1 MAREKGSI
9 EEFIRGGGKVRKRGC
24 SSSSSSSSILHNVKL
39 KRAILVRKRGGSS
52 TPVPTWKMSSETPP
66 AMVSSPRQPSLVGA
80 QGNRVAVSA
89 RKLAATLWE
98 LQEIPSLA
106 TKGDMQDKKVK
117 KSSRNSEYHK
127 EKNTS
132 RERTPLQS
140 HYLPPHLS
148 DPSHSPSSSM
158 VDRSGTGSLRRQIAM
173 LTQKH
178 GSLRKNG
185 GSFQPLRS
193 PSNGSSMEIEPRDRA
208 FTPTSSMLGLRVK
221 SGDSRYNP
229 TTSTELLKILNR
241 IWSLEE
247 QHSSS
252 LSLVSALRSE
262 LDHARARVQE
272 LMQEQKVDRQ
282 QIDSLMKRLGE
293 EKAIWR
299 SKEQEKIRAAIQ
311 AARDELEDERK
322 LRRRLESLNKKLARE
337 LEETKV
343 SLGKAFQDFERER
356 KARELMEEV
365 CDELAREIGEDK
377 AEVEELKRESAKVW
391 EEVEEERKMLQMAE
405 VWREERVQM
414 KLAEA
419 RLELEEKNATLDKLR
434 NELEAFLRAKRAN
447 DVRNE
452 VRNRIDAREAE
463 VQRESMHLNEA
474 KSAPQE
480 MDDEDS
486 AESDLHSIELNRET
500 LEDNTKGYKWSYVP
514 GGRAEETKSR
524 RSDQRATL
532 EEEIKGRRSGDQRL
546 QIEDQVG
553 SMKSW
558 HGSKAQLLDML
569 KGNNNS
575 DRERMPE
582 GNEWDF
588 TSSSQWIERN
598 IGSWDDGRDHGRSSE
613 NAAENLAR
621 GEILF
626 QSEFNSSKQ
635 DPDYKARRFR
645 SGGSGR
651 DHLIGTSA
659 LAAEH
664 GSASPTRQWGVQWPP
679 TDPGSARIGRSKGGS
694 DWGKGPQENTLKAKL
709 LEARLEGQHTRSGSL
724 KVFEYQ

>member
-1 MAREKGSI
+1 
-9 EEFIRGGGKVRKRGC
+9 
-24 SSSSSSSSILHNVKL
+24 
-39 KRAILVRKRGGSS
+39 
-52 TPVPTWKMSSETPP
+52 
-66 AMVSSPRQPSLVGA
+66 
-80 QGNRVAVSA
+80 
-89 RKLAATLWE
+89 
-98 LQEIPSLA
+98 
-106 TKGDMQDKKVK
+106 
-117 KSSRNSEYHK
+117 
-127 EKNTS
+127 
-132 RERTPLQS
+132 
-140 HYLPPHLS
+140 
-148 DPSHSPSSSM
+148 
-158 VDRSGTGSLRRQIAM
+158 M

-282 QIDSLMKRLGE
+282 QIDSLMKRVGE
-293 EKAIWR
+293 EKTIWR
-299 SKEQEKIRAAIQ
+299 SKEQEKIRAAVQ
-311 AARDELEDERK
+311 SARDELEDERK

-337 LEETKV
+337 LEETKG
-343 SLGKAFQDFERER
+343 SLAKAFQDFERER

-486 AESDLHSIELNRET
+486 ADSDLHSIELNRET
-500 LEDNTKGYKWSYVP
+500 LEDNTKGYKWSYAP
-514 GGRAEETKSR
+514 GGRAEETKGR

-558 HGSKAQLLDML
+558 HGSKAHLLDRL

-575 DRERMPE
+575 DRERMAE

-588 TSSSQWIERN
+588 TSNSQWIERN
-598 IGSWDDGRDHGRSSE
+598 IGSWDDGLDHGRSSE
-613 NAAENLAR
+613 NATENLAR

-651 DHLIGTSA
+651 DHLMGSA
-659 LAAEH
+659 LAADI

-679 TDPGSARIGRSKGGS
+679 TDPGSARVGRSKGGAE
-694 DWGKGPQENTLKAKL
+694 WAKGSQENTLKAKL

-724 KVFEYQ
+724 KVYEYQ

>member
-24 SSSSSSSSILHNVKL
+24 SSSSSSSSVLHNVKL
-39 KRAILVRKRGGSS
+39 KRAIMVRKRGGSS

-66 AMVSSPRQPSLVGA
+66 AMVSSPRQPSLVGV

-106 TKGDMQDKKVK
+106 AKGDMHDKKVK

-262 LDHARARVQE
+262 LDHARGRVQE

-282 QIDSLMKRLGE
+282 QIDSLMKRVGE
-293 EKAIWR
+293 EKTIWR
-299 SKEQEKIRAAIQ
+299 SKEQEKIRAAVQ
-311 AARDELEDERK
+311 SARDELEDERK

-343 SLGKAFQDFERER
+343 SLAKAFQDFERER

-486 AESDLHSIELNRET
+486 ADSDLHSIELNRET
-500 LEDNTKGYKWSYVP
+500 LEDNTKGYKWSYAP
-514 GGRAEETKSR
+514 GGRAEETKGR

-546 QIEDQVG
+546 QSEDQVG

-558 HGSKAQLLDML
+558 HGSKAHLLDRL

-575 DRERMPE
+575 DRERMAE

-588 TSSSQWIERN
+588 TSNSQWIERN
-598 IGSWDDGRDHGRSSE
+598 IGSWDDGRDHGRLSE
-613 NAAENLAR
+613 NATENLAR

-651 DHLIGTSA
+651 DHLIGSA
-659 LAAEH
+659 LAADI

-679 TDPGSARIGRSKGGS
+679 TDPGSARVGRSKGGA
-694 DWGKGPQENTLKAKL
+694 DWAKGSQENTLKAKL

-724 KVFEYQ
+724 KVYEYQ